1 MGAMAPH
8 GSLWLGSAGAHH
20 THHLNF
26 IVVCAY
32 KRSAERLDFL
42 IQNEERRLS
51 ALTVRLRPIGNRE
64 ADR

>member
-1 MGAMAPH
+1 MGSMAAH
-8 GSLWLGSAGAHH
+8 RSLRLGRAGAHH

-42 IQNEERRLS
+42 IQNEERRVS
-51 ALTVRLRPIGNRE
+51 ALTVRLRPIGNRK